1 MGEGDLC
8 GTADVD
14 GHGAG
19 VALEEGIKKLTSCL
33 FRGGSLAAGL
43 DKLLRRAD
51 DCVTEDCK
59 HLRLLQQRLDQF
71 LFPRSLCQRDASEEL

>member
-8 GTADVD
+8 GSADVD

-19 VALEEGIKKLTSCL
+19 VALEEGIKKLANCL
-33 FRGGSLAAGL
+33 FRGGSSAAGL
-43 DKLLRRAD
+43 DDELLRRAD

-59 HLRLLQQRLDQF
+59 HLRIL
-71 LFPRSLCQRDASEEL
+71 